1 VKGVKKKEKS
11 VKKFIK
17 QFIIYKPKTSNMST
31 YKIDAAHSEITFKVK
46 HLMITNVTGSF
57 TKFDAT
63 MESAAADFSDA
74 KISFEADVNSISTN
88 NADRDGHL
96 KSDDFFSAE
105 KFPTLNFKSTSFKS
119 NGGSDYTLTG
129 DLTIRDVTKSVSFPV
144 EYGGTA
150 TDPYGQ
156 VKSGFEIAGKFNR
169 SDFGLTWSAVTE
181 AGGVMVSDE
190 VKLHLSVQM
199 IKQA

>member
-1 VKGVKKKEKS
+1 
-11 VKKFIK
+11 
-17 QFIIYKPKTSNMST
+17 MST

-63 MESAAADFSDA
+63 LESEAADFSDA
-74 KISFEADVNSISTN
+74 KITFEADTNSITTN
-88 NADRDGHL
+88 NEQRDGHL
-96 KSDDFFSAE
+96 KSDDFFAAD
-105 KFPTLNFKSTSFKS
+105 KFPKLSFVSKSFTHTKGTDFV
-119 NGGSDYTLTG
+119 LTG
-129 DLTIRDVTKSVSFPV
+129 DLTIRDQTKPVELTV

-156 VKSGFEIAGKFNR
+156 VKSGFEINGKINR
-169 SDFGLTWSAVTE
+169 KDFGLTWGAVTE
-181 AGGVMVSDE
+181 AGGVVVSDE
-190 VKLHLSVQM
+190 VKLHLNVQM